1 LENLSQY
8 IPFHLSIFLSIG
20 ISIGFYY
27 PVSHIVV
34 QNNLTLLVF
43 ALVILVYILSKR
55 RKNRLFQMSAYVSIV
70 LIGISAI
77 TSCLPINNTQHF
89 SHYCQGKKT
98 LIFQV
103 SQKLKPN
110 HYQDKY
116 YVEVIQVN
124 SKKVEGKLLLN
135 LQKDSINSQLR
146 IGDTFITSTTI
157 QTINPVLN
165 PYSFDYKTYLLTQQI
180 EHQIFLTNK
189 TLKPIKNKEIPFK
202 IFASRIRESIEK
214 KLETYNFP
222 KEELGILKALT
233 LGQRQ
238 DVSSS
243 LRQDYARAGAIHLL
257 AVSGLHVGIL
267 FLLLGFVLMP
277 LKYLDKQG
285 YLKTVIIILLLWGY
299 ALLTGMSASVVRAVT
314 MFSFLAIGTLN
325 NSSKKSTLHALFASY
340 FFILLI
346 RPLFL
351 FDVGFQ
357 MSYSA
362 VFAILLLQPKIS
374 QLIPKT
380 NFKIINK
387 IGLLFSVSLA
397 ATLGTLPL
405 SLYYFH
411 QFPGLFFVSNTLI
424 IPFIGVIM
432 GIGLFVILLATVS
445 ALPHFVVQA
454 YSAILHVMNW
464 FIKWISD
471 QEQFVFQHITFPF
484 SLVILS
490 YILLIVGYQ
499 LWENY
504 TKKRSYRFLWTII
517 VLQIALIYQKQQR
530 NSTQEVVIFNKSKA
544 SLLGLRDGRSIQTFH
559 NMDSLEMEK
568 SHIITSYT
576 THEGI
581 RTLTEQPKLPSV
593 FSYNNTS
600 VLLVDSLGIY
610 QNKYFKPEIIW
621 LTSSPEIN
629 IERLLK
635 TKKPSLILADASNY
649 KSYVR
654 HWKKVCQENQTCF
667 YDTATQGA
675 FVMR

>member
-1 LENLSQY
+1 
-8 IPFHLSIFLSIG
+8 
-20 ISIGFYY
+20 
-27 PVSHIVV
+27 
-34 QNNLTLLVF
+34 
-43 ALVILVYILSKR
+43 
-55 RKNRLFQMSAYVSIV
+55 MSAYVSIV

-559 NMDSLEMEK
+559 NIDSLEMEK

>member
-1 LENLSQY
+1 
-8 IPFHLSIFLSIG
+8 
-20 ISIGFYY
+20 
-27 PVSHIVV
+27 
-34 QNNLTLLVF
+34 
-43 ALVILVYILSKR
+43 
-55 RKNRLFQMSAYVSIV
+55 MSAYVSIV

-233 LGQRQ
+233 LGQKQ

>member
-1 LENLSQY
+1 
-8 IPFHLSIFLSIG
+8 
-20 ISIGFYY
+20 
-27 PVSHIVV
+27 
-34 QNNLTLLVF
+34 
-43 ALVILVYILSKR
+43 
-55 RKNRLFQMSAYVSIV
+55 
-70 LIGISAI
+70 
-77 TSCLPINNTQHF
+77 
-89 SHYCQGKKT
+89 
-98 LIFQV
+98 
-103 SQKLKPN
+103 
-110 HYQDKY
+110 
-116 YVEVIQVN
+116 
-124 SKKVEGKLLLN
+124 
-135 LQKDSINSQLR
+135 
-146 IGDTFITSTTI
+146 
-157 QTINPVLN
+157 
-165 PYSFDYKTYLLTQQI
+165 
-180 EHQIFLTNK
+180 
-189 TLKPIKNKEIPFK
+189 
-202 IFASRIRESIEK
+202 
-214 KLETYNFP
+214 
-222 KEELGILKALT
+222 
-233 LGQRQ
+233 
-238 DVSSS
+238 
-243 LRQDYARAGAIHLL
+243 
-257 AVSGLHVGIL
+257 
-267 FLLLGFVLMP
+267 
-277 LKYLDKQG
+277 
-285 YLKTVIIILLLWGY
+285 
-299 ALLTGMSASVVRAVT
+299 
-314 MFSFLAIGTLN
+314 
-325 NSSKKSTLHALFASY
+325 
-340 FFILLI
+340 
-346 RPLFL
+346 
-351 FDVGFQ
+351 
-357 MSYSA
+357 
-362 VFAILLLQPKIS
+362 
-374 QLIPKT
+374 
-380 NFKIINK
+380 
-387 IGLLFSVSLA
+387 
-397 ATLGTLPL
+397 
-405 SLYYFH
+405 
-411 QFPGLFFVSNTLI
+411 
-424 IPFIGVIM
+424 
-432 GIGLFVILLATVS
+432 
-445 ALPHFVVQA
+445 
-454 YSAILHVMNW
+454 MNW